1 MATETM
7 RVLVVEPRRRPMVK
21 EIETGLE
28 ALQKAV
34 GGLIEAVYPFEEPVA
49 IVCNEECKLL
59 ELPLN
64 RALLD
69 ENGKVYDII
78 AGAFLV
84 VGLTEDNFGS
94 SVVYIGQAAV
104 NYNTSSGTSALTEVT
119 FARPAAE
126 GTLQIVSG
134 AFPAGVT
141 LRYSGGGRYT
151 LFNGDHGFAEGAAL
165 KDLNNKTLTW
175 KSAYTITWLDDDGS
189 VSAAAPFPAAL
200 LSEALSGRIKQPS

>member
-7 RVLVVEPRRRPMVK
+7 RVLVVEPGNRPTVK

-28 ALQKAV
+28 PLQKAV

-49 IVCNEECKLL
+49 LVCNEEGKLL

-78 AGAFLV
+78 AGTFLV

-94 SVVYIGQAAV
+94 
-104 NYNTSSGTSALTEVT
+104 
-119 FARPAAE
+119 
-126 GTLQIVSG
+126 
-134 AFPAGVT
+134 
-141 LRYSGGGRYT
+141 
-151 LFNGDHGFAEGAAL
+151 
-165 KDLNNKTLTW
+165 
-175 KSAYTITWLDDDGS
+175 LDD
-189 VSAAAPFPAAL
+189 AL
-200 LSEALSGRIKQPS
+200 LEQFQTRFRQPETFVYVNGRIKVIPWEDCDAERI